1 MMNKQRNTSVQ
12 IWWFSLCYIIA
23 PPGNLRVIQ
32 HGIFGGLF
40 FGPRIILGIVG
51 RVRDFLGFDFCLHSI
66 IPVILSPEYPP
77 GLFSRGYI

>member
-1 MMNKQRNTSVQ
+1 MRNKQTNTSVQ

-23 PPGNLRVIQ
+23 PGNLRVIQ

-40 FGPRIILGIVG
+40 FGPGIILG
-51 RVRDFLGFDFCLHSI
+51 RLRDFLGFDFCLHSI